1 VEIRRFGVGHRRP
14 DGPGG
19 TTGVASQVIHADA
32 RGRVAE
38 LAFVRRATMDMHSS
52 PNSAW
57 LVIVEGGGWVRVGDE
72 RARVAAGEAVLWP
85 ADVEHAAWTEL
96 SEMRAFVIEF
106 AGADDAA
113 ARGILEGRVLKLTA
127 GGAAAGN
134 AGPGDGATPVAT
146 GEGSLATGEGA
157 PTNAHADAKTA
168 AEGEPL

>member
-1 VEIRRFGVGHRRP
+1 VEIRRFGVGQRRP

-38 LAFVRRATMDMHSS
+38 LAFARRATMDLHSS

-57 LVIVEGGGWVRVGDE
+57 LVIVEGGGWVQVGEE

-85 ADVEHAAWTEL
+85 ADVEHAAWTEH

-113 ARGILEGRVLKLTA
+113 ARGILEGRALELTS
-127 GGAAAGN
+127 GGAATGKD
-134 AGPGDGATPVAT
+134 GPGDGAAPVAT

-157 PTNAHADAKTA
+157 PANAKTA

>member
-38 LAFVRRATMDMHSS
+38 LAFARRATMDLHSS

-57 LVIVEGGGWVRVGDE
+57 LVIVEGGGWVQVGDE

-96 SEMRAFVIEF
+96 SEMRAFVVEF

-113 ARGILEGRVLKLTA
+113 ARGILEGRALELTS
-127 GGAAAGN
+127 GGAATGKD
-134 AGPGDGATPVAT
+134 GPGDGAAPVAT
-146 GEGSLATGEGA
+146 GEGSLATGAAA
-157 PTNAHADAKTA
+157 PANAKTS

>member
-14 DGPGG
+14 DGPDG

-32 RGRVAE
+32 RGVVAE
-38 LAFVRRATMDMHSS
+38 LAFARRAAMDPHSS

-57 LVIVEGGGWVRVGDE
+57 LVIVEGGGWVRVADE

-85 ADVEHAAWTEL
+85 AGVDHAAWTEL
-96 SEMRAFVIEF
+96 SEMRAFVVEF

-113 ARGILEGRVLKLTA
+113 ARGILEGRALELAAGPA
-127 GGAAAGN
+127 GGHADEGAAPIAR
-134 AGPGDGATPVAT
+134 GDGT
-146 GEGSLATGEGA
+146 LATG
-157 PTNAHADAKTA
+157 AHGSAQTA

>member
-1 VEIRRFGVGHRRP
+1 VEIRRFGVGQRRP

-38 LAFVRRATMDMHSS
+38 LAFARRATMDLHSS

-57 LVIVEGGGWVRVGDE
+57 LVIVEGGGWVQVGEE

-85 ADVEHAAWTEL
+85 ADVEHAAWTEH
-96 SEMRAFVIEF
+96 SEMRAFVVEF

-113 ARGILEGRVLKLTA
+113 ARGILEGRALELTS
-127 GGAAAGN
+127 GGAATGKD
-134 AGPGDGATPVAT
+134 GPGDGAAPVAT

-157 PTNAHADAKTA
+157 PANAKTA

>member
-1 VEIRRFGVGHRRP
+1 MEIRRFGVGQRRP

-38 LAFVRRATMDMHSS
+38 LAFARRATMDLHSS

-57 LVIVEGGGWVRVGDE
+57 LVIVEGGGWVQVGEE

-113 ARGILEGRVLKLTA
+113 ARGILEGRALELTS
-127 GGAAAGN
+127 GGAATGKD
-134 AGPGDGATPVAT
+134 GPGDGAAPVAT

-157 PTNAHADAKTA
+157 PANAKTA
-168 AEGEPL
+168 ADGEPL

>member
-1 VEIRRFGVGHRRP
+1 MEIRRFGVGQRRP

-38 LAFVRRATMDMHSS
+38 LAFARRATMDLHSS

-57 LVIVEGGGWVRVGDE
+57 LVIVEGGGWVQVGEE

-85 ADVEHAAWTEL
+85 ADVEHAAWTEH
-96 SEMRAFVIEF
+96 SEMRAFVVEF

-113 ARGILEGRVLKLTA
+113 ARGILEGRALELTS
-127 GGAAAGN
+127 GGAATGKD
-134 AGPGDGATPVAT
+134 GPGDGAAPVAT

-157 PTNAHADAKTA
+157 PANAKTA

>member
-1 VEIRRFGVGHRRP
+1 MEIRRFGVGQRRP

-38 LAFVRRATMDMHSS
+38 LAFARRATMDLHSS

-57 LVIVEGGGWVRVGDE
+57 LVIVEGGGWVQVGAE

-85 ADVEHAAWTEL
+85 AGVEHAAWTEL
-96 SEMRAFVIEF
+96 SEMRAFRVEF

-113 ARGILEGRVLKLTA
+113 ARGILDGRALELPA
-127 GGAAAGN
+127 GDLAGS
-134 AGPGDGATPVAT
+134 GEVGDRVAPAPT
-146 GEGSLATGEGA
+146 GEGSLAAGVA
-157 PTNAHADAKTA
+157 SNAKTA

>member
-1 VEIRRFGVGHRRP
+1 MEIRRFGVGQRRP

-38 LAFVRRATMDMHSS
+38 LAFARRATMDLHSS

-57 LVIVEGGGWVRVGDE
+57 LVIVEGGGWVQVGEE

-113 ARGILEGRVLKLTA
+113 ARGILEGRALELTS
-127 GGAAAGN
+127 GGAATGKD
-134 AGPGDGATPVAT
+134 GPGDGAAPVAT

-157 PTNAHADAKTA
+157 PANAKTA

>member
-1 VEIRRFGVGHRRP
+1 MEIRRFGVGQRRP

-38 LAFVRRATMDMHSS
+38 LAFARRATMDTHSS

-57 LVIVEGGGWVRVGDE
+57 LVIVEGGGWVQVGEE

-85 ADVEHAAWTEL
+85 ADIEHAAWTEL

-113 ARGILEGRVLKLTA
+113 ARGILEGRALELTS
-127 GGAAAGN
+127 GGAATGKD
-134 AGPGDGATPVAT
+134 GPGDGAAPVAT

-157 PTNAHADAKTA
+157 PANAKTA